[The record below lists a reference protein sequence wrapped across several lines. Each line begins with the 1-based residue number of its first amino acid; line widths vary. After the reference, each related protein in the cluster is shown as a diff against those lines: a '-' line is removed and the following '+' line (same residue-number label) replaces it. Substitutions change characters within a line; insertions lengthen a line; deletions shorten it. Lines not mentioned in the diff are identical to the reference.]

1 MSQGTINFKERRRKM
16 IIKEKKIN
24 IKPKETKNL
33 KGKLNNTFKKA
44 ATSAVVFSLG
54 TLVCAYNS
62 EVITAEQLL

>member
-1 MSQGTINFKERRRKM
+1 M